1 VNEKNNSNEN
11 SMTTDTINQ
20 TETKSEM
27 TPKNKWFYPRD
38 EFGKMEKGIEFDSK
52 TYLRDKKDNNSNDFT
67 IL

>member
-1 VNEKNNSNEN
+1 
-11 SMTTDTINQ
+11 MTTDTINQ

-27 TPKNKWFYPRD
+27 PSKNKWLHPND
-38 EFGKMEKGIEFDSK
+38 ELGKLEKGVEFDSK